1 SPNFLFRI
9 EREPANLAAGA
20 PYRLS
25 DLQLA
30 SRMSF
35 FIWSSIPDDELLSA
49 ANRRKLSDP
58 AVLEHQVKRML
69 ADPRSDALVNNFA
82 TQWLKLGKIVS
93 VKPDEYEFPEFDEN
107 LRSAIQE
114 ETRRFISSQVH
125 EDRSVVD
132 LLSADYTFVNDRLAR
147 HYGIPDVYGAQ
158 FRKITFKD
166 GVRPG
171 LLPQPTVLTA
181 TSSPNRTSPLARP

>member
-1 SPNFLFRI
+1 LASLATRAYRRPVTEDDIRLLLEFYKEGRSAGSFNQGIQRGLERILSSPNFLFRI

-125 EDRSVVD
+125 EDRSVV
-132 LLSADYTFVNDRLAR
+132 
-147 HYGIPDVYGAQ
+147 
-158 FRKITFKD
+158 
-166 GVRPG
+166 
-171 LLPQPTVLTA
+171 
-181 TSSPNRTSPLARP
+181 